1 MGQVGIGPTV
11 FPMSRFYRPLQS
23 PLCVLTHIGG
33 TGWNRT
39 SDTLSFNQVLY
50 QLSYK
55 GKSVTSWFYLPK
67 RLKAHRN
74 IHQLYRLR
82 AA

>member
-33 TGWNRT
+33 TGWDRT

-50 QLSYK
+50 QLSY
-55 GKSVTSWFYLPK
+55 GSLWRRAQNMNLIHYACTS
-67 RLKAHRN
+67 RLAGGP
-74 IHQLYRLR
+74 QSS
-82 AA
+82 

>member
-1 MGQVGIGPTV
+1 MVGQVGIGPTV

-33 TGWNRT
+33 TGWDRT

-50 QLSYK
+50 QLSY
-55 GKSVTSWFYLPK
+55 GSLWRRAQNLNLIHYACTS
-67 RLKAHRN
+67 RLAGGP
-74 IHQLYRLR
+74 QSS
-82 AA
+82 